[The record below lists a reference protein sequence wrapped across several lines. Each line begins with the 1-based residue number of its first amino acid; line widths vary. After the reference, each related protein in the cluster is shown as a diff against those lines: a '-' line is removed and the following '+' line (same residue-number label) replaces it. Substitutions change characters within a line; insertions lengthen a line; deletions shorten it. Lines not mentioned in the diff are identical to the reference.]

1 MLIPEDS
8 ANFKCRLF
16 GRRHDV
22 LFLGSNW
29 IARVLEL
36 NLLKTHKRKVRI
48 LAKVK
53 RERTNSHLQDHL
65 TGKLSPLI
73 KVSLLPT
80 ARGDS
85 SRKPQLDR
93 TQRSVDGR
101 EPNCTGQ
108 IHRRHRS
115 CCGPGNVGEKVTQ
128 RARMPTSLLRAC
140 LSQKGR
146 HKPRSEQ
153 QQNPYPC

>member
-1 MLIPEDS
+1 MLNSFCESKTADKSGGQRSQISLRSCAVCEAASTSAWEQALGRKVCSGQRGAVTILIPEDS

-22 LFLGSNW
+22 LFLGSSW
-29 IARVLEL
+29 ILRVLEL

-48 LAKVK
+48 LAQVK

-93 TQRSVDGR
+93 TQRSEDGR
-101 EPNCTGQ
+101 EPN
-108 IHRRHRS
+108 
-115 CCGPGNVGEKVTQ
+115 
-128 RARMPTSLLRAC
+128 
-140 LSQKGR
+140 
-146 HKPRSEQ
+146 
-153 QQNPYPC
+153 